1 MNVFDTAGAHT
12 ICDLVASRIRKD
24 GADDSV
30 FRERAVALTGTVV
43 PALVWLRD
51 NKGISL
57 NIEVIRLSIEL
68 RWIWR
73 LAMERHFAMRDPET
87 GIETVIDSEGI
98 PEDIIWSLKT
108 YLDALP
114 GYDPAKPLDQQRDQQ
129 PTKQH
134 AFAQWYFTAA
144 FPMPDEVTQ

>member
-73 LAMERHFAMRDPET
+73 LAMERHF
-87 GIETVIDSEGI
+87 
-98 PEDIIWSLKT
+98 
-108 YLDALP
+108 
-114 GYDPAKPLDQQRDQQ
+114 
-129 PTKQH
+129 
-134 AFAQWYFTAA
+134 FTAPVPVYTMA
-144 FPMPDEVTQ
+144 RTGLFPWNSPIK